1 MRIVFSFLVLAKFLT
16 MSVVAMPGMDY
27 EGKEEGQPVR
37 KVLHPPE
44 ILEIKSYIG
53 RPAAIVFQAEP
64 QPQHVTIN
72 EFVLSQGIFP
82 VIERCIQ
89 RVGASPEVQRRYQ
102 QELMAGRNPFDQ
114 ESIYQ
119 RVRAAVLQKR
129 GVGVGLGQGKNAGK
143 LCFVSP
149 YDVDKSPLFFEEATE
164 KEVAAIQKWRMDD
177 LDPELF
183 AIAQFTVS
191 EKKPPLAFKL
201 SVSGLR
207 ENSRH

>member
-1 MRIVFSFLVLAKFLT
+1 MRIVFSFLVLTKFLT
-16 MSVVAMPGMDY
+16 MSVVAMPDMND
-27 EGKEEGQPVR
+27 ERTEEGQPVR
-37 KVLHPPE
+37 KVLHPPK
-44 ILEIKSYIG
+44 ILEIKSYMG
-53 RPAAIVFQAEP
+53 RQAAIFFQSE
-64 QPQHVTIN
+64 PQHVVIN
-72 EFVLSQGIFP
+72 ESVLSQGIFP

-89 RVGASPEVQRRYQ
+89 RVRASPEVQRGYQ

-143 LCFVSP
+143 LCFICP
-149 YDVDKSPLFFEEATE
+149 YNVDKSPLFFEEATE
-164 KEVAAIQKWRMDD
+164 QEVEAMKQSRLDD

-183 AIAQFTVS
+183 TIAQFVVS
-191 EKKPPLAFKL
+191 KNQPPLAFKL

-207 ENSRH
+207 EHSRH